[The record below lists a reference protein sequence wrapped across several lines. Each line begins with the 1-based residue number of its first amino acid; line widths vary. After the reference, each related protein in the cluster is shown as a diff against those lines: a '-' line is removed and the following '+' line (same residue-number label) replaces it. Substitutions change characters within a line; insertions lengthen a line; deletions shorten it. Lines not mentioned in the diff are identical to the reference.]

1 MYMLGRSALG
11 DMTEIRVTLS
21 NFLKMK
27 SAAIVAALTAASH
40 FLVVE
45 EVNQSIIGWIA
56 AE

>member
-1 MYMLGRSALG
+1 
-11 DMTEIRVTLS
+11 MTEIRVTLS